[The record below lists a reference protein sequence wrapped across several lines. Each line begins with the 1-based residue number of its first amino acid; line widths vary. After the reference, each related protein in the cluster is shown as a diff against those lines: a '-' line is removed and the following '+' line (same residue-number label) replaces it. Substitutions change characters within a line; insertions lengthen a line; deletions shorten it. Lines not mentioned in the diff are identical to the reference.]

1 MLEKDPLQSIDT
13 TGGGSLVGFGC
24 EMGCEIAEEQE
35 KAFKLGV
42 CGEHGGD
49 PASIGFFHAC
59 GLDYVSC
66 SPLRVP
72 VVKAGG
78 GAALGACNWPVGRLR
93 RVRRPLLAFV
103 LGH

>member
-1 MLEKDPLQSIDT
+1 MLEKDPFQSIDT
-13 TGGGSLVGFGC
+13 TGVGSLVGFAC
-24 EMGCEIAEEQE
+24 EMGREIALEQE

-66 SPLRVP
+66 SPFRVP
-72 VVKAGG
+72 VARLAAAQ
-78 GAALGACNWPVGRLR
+78 AALLQS
-93 RVRRPLLAFV
+93 
-103 LGH
+103 